1 MGIKI
6 DMLNYFEGG
15 LLMCLVGV
23 IALNISNG
31 NIIKDDEYALS
42 LGSAALR
49 EQVINIDIMLIS
61 FIDIIIITFREGLN
75 LCILSHTA
83 YRQL

>member
-6 DMLNYFEGG
+6 NMLNYFEGG

-61 FIDIIIITFREGLN
+61 FIDIITFREGQD